1 IGDGPEKEGLQKL
14 AKDLGCGDAV
24 RFWGKLSR
32 DQVLQR
38 MAEVDLLMHPSFHDL
53 GPTVVLEAMASGRP
67 VVCLD
72 IGGPSLMVQEDWGIK
87 VPVDNLSQVI
97 NDLDQA
103 LLQLATN
110 GEKRISMGLKGRVI
124 VSENWSW
131 EIIGE
136 QMLSLYQE
144 VINS

>member
-1 IGDGPEKEGLQKL
+1 MCI
-14 AKDLGCGDAV
+14 
-24 RFWGKLSR
+24 R
-32 DQVLQR
+32 DR
-38 MAEVDLLMHPSFHDL
+38 
-53 GPTVVLEAMASGRP
+53 LEAMASGRP

-97 NDLDQA
+97 DDLDQA

-136 QMLSLYQE
+136 QMLNLYQE